1 MHKSFDWL
9 RSIPKRF
16 YVLAMAT
23 IMAISLPA
31 ALNAL
36 GTANQTNTNTG
47 QPNFSFTK
55 QVRKQGDTAWQ
66 KSVTVN
72 PGDTIEYRLEYK
84 NTSTA
89 EQRDVLVKDKLPSGL
104 TYIDGST
111 KLTNS
116 NNPQGTTLNGD
127 IFNKTLNL
135 GNYAPN
141 TNAIITYQAKVTV
154 DNLTCG
160 SSVSFSST
168 AGAAIQEGT
177 KHAEASVKVEKNCE
191 QTPVYQCNALSI
203 DKISQDSFKF
213 SVKYTANNG
222 ATFKKVTYKVYN
234 SANNEVYSSDNGKF
248 EGFKPGKYTVKAFI
262 TVALKDSEKTV
273 TSEDCTKAF
282 VISDG
287 EKPTTKKPGVKV
299 EKLVDGE
306 KHKSVKL
313 NTEFTYQIKVTNTG
327 ETDLKNIAA
336 TDNAPKGVT
345 FVKASA
351 GTIKDNKWTHTIAEL
366 KSGQSISFTIT
377 AKIPTAQD
385 GKIKNTACVDAPGVA
400 NPNANTPD
408 SCDDATVEISKPTT
422 PTNPSNPNKPTEP
435 SKPTNPTV
443 PEKPSNLSSP
453 AKPTTPTSPSSP
465 TKPSAQTPTNPETT
479 PSNPK
484 SARPSSLPQTGS
496 SDLLMS
502 GLGVGALLTAGLAYV
517 ASRRQL

>member
-1 MHKSFDWL
+1 M
-9 RSIPKRF
+9 
-16 YVLAMAT
+16 
-23 IMAISLPA
+23 
-31 ALNAL
+31 
-36 GTANQTNTNTG
+36 
-47 QPNFSFTK
+47 
-55 QVRKQGDTAWQ
+55 
-66 KSVTVN
+66 
-72 PGDTIEYRLEYK
+72 
-84 NTSTA
+84 
-89 EQRDVLVKDKLPSGL
+89 
-104 TYIDGST
+104 
-111 KLTNS
+111 
-116 NNPQGTTLNGD
+116 
-127 IFNKTLNL
+127 
-135 GNYAPN
+135 
-141 TNAIITYQAKVTV
+141 
-154 DNLTCG
+154 
-160 SSVSFSST
+160 
-168 AGAAIQEGT
+168 
-177 KHAEASVKVEKNCE
+177 
-191 QTPVYQCNALSI
+191 
-203 DKISQDSFKF
+203 
-213 SVKYTANNG
+213 
-222 ATFKKVTYKVYN
+222 
-234 SANNEVYSSDNGKF
+234 
-248 EGFKPGKYTVKAFI
+248 KAFI

-282 VISDG
+282 VIGDG

-313 NTEFTYQIKVTNTG
+313 NTEFTYQIKVSNTG

-351 GTIKDNKWTHTIAEL
+351 GTIKDNKWTHAIAEL
-366 KSGQSISFTIT
+366 KSGQAANFTIT

-385 GKIKNTACVDAPGVA
+385 GKIKNTACVDAPDVA

-443 PEKPSNLSSP
+443 PEKPSNPSSP

-465 TKPSAQTPTNPETT
+465 TKPSAQTPTSPETT

-484 SARPSSLPQTGS
+484 SATPSSLPQTGS